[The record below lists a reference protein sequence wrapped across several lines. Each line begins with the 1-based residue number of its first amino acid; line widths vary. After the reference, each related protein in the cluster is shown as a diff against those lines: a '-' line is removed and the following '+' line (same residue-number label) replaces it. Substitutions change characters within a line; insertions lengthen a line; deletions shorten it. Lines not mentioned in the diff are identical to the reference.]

1 MKRKIAILA
10 SLFALVTIAV
20 AALSARRAGDAP
32 EVTAAAVTRGSIV
45 SSVSATGTLDATT
58 SVQVGSQ
65 VSGTI
70 EQLLV
75 DYNSIVKKGQVLA
88 RLDQSLFLSAIEQAR
103 ANVVKAQADVDRLR
117 VTEADAALK
126 LDRARLLAA
135 KQLIPETD
143 LQNAEVTLQLAQAQ
157 VRSSDAQVT
166 LARAS
171 LQQAQVNFN
180 KTVITAPIDGIV
192 ISRSVDVGQTVAA
205 SLSAPTIF
213 VIAADLSHMQL
224 SASIDE
230 SDLGRIKEGQA
241 VTFTVDAYPS
251 DTFHGEVRQ
260 VRLSPV
266 VASNVVTYTAVI
278 DAPNPDL
285 KLKPGM
291 TATVNVE
298 IVRRDNV
305 LRAPVSALRFK
316 PSADVLKAIGAA
328 APPVAKDRRG
338 TLTEWQYP
346 GTTATPVPVKLGASD
361 GAWTELVDAPFSEGT
376 RLVTRVTTA
385 AAAASAPAA
394 ATRTTSPLMGA
405 QPQGPRGR

>member
-10 SLFALVTIAV
+10 SLLALATIAV

-32 EVTAAAVTRGSIV
+32 QITAAAVTRGSIV
-45 SSVSATGTLDATT
+45 SAVSATGTLDATT

-65 VSGTI
+65 VSGTV
-70 EQLLV
+70 EQMLA
-75 DYNSIVKKGQVLA
+75 DYNSIVRKGQVLA

-103 ANVVKAQADVDRLR
+103 ANVVKAQADVERLR
-117 VTEADAALK
+117 VTETDAAAK
-126 LDRARLLAA
+126 LERARLLAE
-135 KQLIPETD
+135 KQLIPATD

-157 VRSSDAQVT
+157 VRSSEAQVT

-171 LQQAQVNFN
+171 LEQADVNLS
-180 KTVITAPIDGIV
+180 KTVITSPIDGIV
-192 ISRSVDVGQTVAA
+192 VSRSVDVGQTVAA
-205 SLSAPTIF
+205 SLSAPTLF
-213 VIAADLSHMQL
+213 VIAADLSRMQL

-251 DTFHGEVRQ
+251 TTFHGDVRQ

-266 VASNVVTYTAVI
+266 VASNVVTYTAI
-278 DAPNPDL
+278 INAPNPEL

-305 LRAPVSALRFK
+305 LRVPVAAVRFK
-316 PSADVLKAIGAA
+316 PTAEVLKAIGAA
-328 APPVAKDRRG
+328 PVQAARDARG
-338 TLTEWQYP
+338 TATLWQYT
-346 GTTATPVPVKLGASD
+346 GETATPVAVKLGASD
-361 GAWTELVDAPFSEGT
+361 GAWTELLDAPFTEGT
-376 RLVTRVTTA
+376 QLVTRVTTA
-385 AAAASAPAA
+385 AAAAAAPAS
-394 ATRTTSPLMGA
+394 ATKTTSPLMGA